1 MEEREQAKWYVLHT
15 YSGYEN
21 MVKDSIEKLVEN
33 NNLQDY
39 IFDIQ
44 IPMEQTL
51 EEKNGKRKVVARKI
65 YPCYVFIKLI
75 YTNNIWFMITNT
87 RGVTGFVG
95 PGGRPLPLLD
105 DEAKKM
111 QLEKMVVEVNFGEGD
126 MIRVVSG
133 PLEGN
138 VGTIEEIDE
147 KNQKAKVMV
156 SMFGR
161 STPVDLDFIQFEK
174 I

>member
-105 DEAKKM
+105 EEVKKM